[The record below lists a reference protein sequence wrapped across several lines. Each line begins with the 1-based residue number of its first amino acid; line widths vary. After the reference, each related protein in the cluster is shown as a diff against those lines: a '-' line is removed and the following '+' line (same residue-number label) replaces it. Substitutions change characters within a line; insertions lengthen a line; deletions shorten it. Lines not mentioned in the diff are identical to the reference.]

1 MQQISFA
8 NDVKASILNI
18 MSRFITFLITVL
30 LIALNIPASA
40 LDVKRGVIRN
50 KAIFG
55 IEMADGVRKFYAKEA
70 AVRSMSTQQYI
81 SNGFLVLELNI
92 VTDGSG
98 LLRIYHS
105 RPLSAEELS
114 LAMSNAAAAVGAP
127 TAGNSYALPLGVTDI
142 GTQAEDV
149 YDALTDGTVIKDY
162 PNATHAHTIEYRIRS
177 QQELIE
183 LFDELQKHWLRDDQE
198 DTAPEQGENR
208 AETGRRTLGGTLFV
222 LEN

>member
-18 MSRFITFLITVL
+18 MSRFNTFLIPFL
-30 LIALNIPASA
+30 LLALNIPLLAV
-40 LDVKRGVIRN
+40 DVKRGAIRN
-50 KAIFG
+50 KGIFG
-55 IEMADGVRKFYAKEA
+55 IEMADGMRKFFAKEA

-81 SNGFLVLELNI
+81 SNGFIVLELNV

-114 LAMSNAAAAVGAP
+114 QAMSSAAGATGAP
-127 TAGNSYALPLGVTDI
+127 TGNGSYALPLGVTDV
-142 GTQAEDV
+142 TSRAEDA

-177 QQELIE
+177 RAELIE
-183 LFDELQKHWLRDDQE
+183 LFEELEKHWLREEDQE
-198 DTAPEQGENR
+198 PAAGEAR

-222 LEN
+222 LED